1 MRAIVSSIICVAYY
15 VLALVSTQT
24 FADPISIAPPAF
36 ASPEYPLQ
44 PAQKAGKTPEAEV
57 EPVAGQTITIEP
69 SYLLDRQRGW
79 WWYEDPQ
86 IVLPNKTQ
94 KEAKSESKPK
104 KPKTLEE
111 MTAPEIRVE
120 QQRLLEEATVNPT
133 EANVKRYLE
142 AQQFAFNK
150 ASVFADTWK
159 RVVWKTPELNP
170 AIKSPYATAGMNAKE
185 AIDSQKRVKTVHE
198 LAQRYGIFFFFKSDC
213 PYCHTMGPSL
223 KHFSEKYGIEIFPIS
238 IDGGGLPDYP
248 TPEINNGIA
257 EKLEVT
263 TVPAVFLGDRQTSD
277 IIPVG
282 YGVIAESELLDRIY
296 ILTQTKP
303 GDN

>member
-1 MRAIVSSIICVAYY
+1 MRANLMQKFCALCVL
-15 VLALVSTQT
+15 VLFGSYS
-24 FADPISIAPPAF
+24 FADPITNAPPAF
-36 ASPEYPLQ
+36 ASSEYPLQ
-44 PAQKAGKTPEAEV
+44 PEQISTRTPEV
-57 EPVAGQTITIEP
+57 EAVTTPTQAVSIEQP
-69 SYLLDRQRGW
+69 YLLDRQRGW
-79 WWYEDPQ
+79 WWYEDPEV
-86 IVLPNKTQ
+86 VLPKKPQ
-94 KEAKSESKPK
+94 SEAKNQPKPQ

-111 MTAPEIRVE
+111 MTAPEIRAE
-120 QQRLLEEATVNPT
+120 QQRLLEAATVNPT

-150 ASVFADTWK
+150 ASIFADTWK

-170 AIKSPYATAGMNAKE
+170 AIKSPYATAGMNTKDS
-185 AIDSQKRVKTVHE
+185 IDSQKRVKTVHE

-223 KHFSEKYGIEIFPIS
+223 KHFSEKYGIEIFPVS
-238 IDGGGLPDYP
+238 IDGGSLPDFP
-248 TPEINNGIA
+248 KPEINNGIA

-263 TVPAVFLGDRQTSD
+263 TVPAMFLGDRETSD

-303 GDN
+303 GEN